1 MSIEESSKL
10 SYTFKTINIDD
21 SLEFKIILDVLPALV
36 VVFVQLITRL
46 FAPPGEIMV
55 RFCQAQAQLSLNCF
69 TMFLLGN
76 MYMASVVSPC
86 HCKLK
91 ACFKHECLG
100 ALCNLQA
107 YFLSFVAATE
117 ITILTLMGPS
127 GFSVQSSKHLASG
140 P

>member
-55 RFCQAQAQLSLNCF
+55 RFCQAQAQLSTGTPGGAF
-69 TMFLLGN
+69 GLGN
-76 MYMASVVSPC
+76 VLHICSA
-86 HCKLK
+86 
-91 ACFKHECLG
+91 
-100 ALCNLQA
+100 
-107 YFLSFVAATE
+107 
-117 ITILTLMGPS
+117 
-127 GFSVQSSKHLASG
+127 
-140 P
+140 

>member
-55 RFCQAQAQLSLNCF
+55 RFCQAQLSTATPGGVF
-69 TMFLLGN
+69 GGN
-76 MYMASVVSPC
+76 MYVAIVVLPC

-107 YFLSFVAATE
+107 NFSSFVAATE
-117 ITILTLMGPS
+117 VTILTLMGPS
-127 GFSVQSSKHLASG
+127 CFSVQSSKHLASG

>member
-21 SLEFKIILDVLPALV
+21 SLEFKIILDVLPTLV

-55 RFCQAQAQLSLNCF
+55 RFCQAQAQLS
-69 TMFLLGN
+69 TGTPGGAFLLGN
-76 MYMASVVSPC
+76 MASVVSPC

-107 YFLSFVAATE
+107 NFSSFVAATE
-117 ITILTLMGPS
+117 VTSLTLMGPS